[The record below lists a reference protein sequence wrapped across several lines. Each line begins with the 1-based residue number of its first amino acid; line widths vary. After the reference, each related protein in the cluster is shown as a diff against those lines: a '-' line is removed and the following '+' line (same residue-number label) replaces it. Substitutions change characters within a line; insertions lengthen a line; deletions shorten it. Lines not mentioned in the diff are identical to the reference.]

1 MTGMTASAIK
11 IKLFRAR
18 QKLIQA
24 AERLAL
30 RPAQAA
36 A

>member
-18 QKLIQA
+18 QKLVQA
-24 AERLAL
+24 ADRLAM
-30 RPAQAA
+30 RPTSAVA
-36 A
+36 